1 MSYFR
6 KQIRSKEEDY
16 DDHSSPESD
25 QPMHGKEDRERLRMA
40 MDEFKKKESKWRKEH
55 QRLQSSYDIITK
67 ENENLRL
74 GMYEI
79 LNQLRAGE
87 GEDYFD

>member
-1 MSYFR
+1 
-6 KQIRSKEEDY
+6 
-16 DDHSSPESD
+16 
-25 QPMHGKEDRERLRMA
+25 MA
-40 MDEFKKKESKWRKEH
+40 MDEFKRKESKWRKEH

-87 GEDYFD
+87 GKDYFD